1 MACGHSDLPGSSGWQ
16 RSKPASKTKR
26 LVSDLLMNTPVAR
39 KGYKRFLGGALA
51 TAVVT
56 GAAGAA
62 VFGFIESREEQLAE
76 AERERPVKP
85 PIRVSIENGMPTIKV
100 DAATVE
106 RSGIETAKLS
116 AAPYVEQVRAYGMV
130 LDLARLT
137 DLSNSYSSAEA
148 QLHTVQARIAA
159 SKPAFERAQRL
170 YQNEH
175 SVSLQVL
182 QSAEAAFRAD
192 EAAAAAAQSQLRTLR
207 ATAYQE
213 WGSALGKS
221 LMERSELVTRLIER
235 QDFLVQVTL
244 PPGVVI
250 REGPLTAAIDR
261 GANLR
266 APITFV
272 SPATRTDPRI
282 QSLSFLYTVPAES
295 GVLPGMNV
303 LAFLP
308 SGTAV
313 DGHTVPAEAVIW
325 WQDRAW
331 IYRRAGPEAFVRNQI
346 ATEQPAPGG
355 GFIVKDLPDD
365 GEIVTR
371 GAQLL
376 LSEEFRAQIQVGE
389 DR

>member
-1 MACGHSDLPGSSGWQ
+1 MST
-16 RSKPASKTKR
+16 PAAEKGRGIKR
-26 LVSDLLMNTPVAR
+26 LLR
-39 KGYKRFLGGALA
+39 GALVA
-51 TAVVT
+51 GIIV

-62 VFGFIESREEQLAE
+62 VFGFIEGREERLGE

-85 PIRVSIENGMPTIKV
+85 PIRVSTENGMPTVKV
-100 DAATVE
+100 DAATLQ

-116 AAPYVEQVRAYGMV
+116 VAPYMAQIRAYGMV

-137 DLSNSYSSAEA
+137 DLSNSYTTAEA
-148 QLHTVQARIAA
+148 QLRTVEAKLTA
-159 SKPAFERAQRL
+159 SGPAFERAKKL
-170 YQNEH
+170 YDNDR
-175 SVSLQVL
+175 SVSLQLL
-182 QSAEAAFRAD
+182 QAAEAAFRAD
-192 EAAAAAAQSQLRTLR
+192 EAAAGAAESQLRTLR

-221 LMERSELVTRLIER
+221 LIERSELITRLIER
-235 QDFLVQVTL
+235 HDFLVQVTL

-250 REGPLTAAIDR
+250 QEPRTMAVIDR

-266 APITFV
+266 APITFI
-272 SPATRTDPRI
+272 SLATRADPRI
-282 QSLSFLYTVPAES
+282 QSLSFFYTVPAET

-308 SGTAV
+308 SGTPI
-313 DGHTVPAEAVIW
+313 DGVTVLAEAVIW

-331 IYRRAGPEAFVRNQI
+331 IYRRTGPETFARNQI
-346 ATEQPAPGG
+346 ATELPAPGG
-355 GFIVKDLPDD
+355 GYIVKDLPADT
-365 GEIVTR
+365 EIVSR

>member
-1 MACGHSDLPGSSGWQ
+1 MST
-16 RSKPASKTKR
+16 PAAGR
-26 LVSDLLMNTPVAR
+26 GRGL
-39 KGYKRFLGGALA
+39 KRFLRGSLV
-51 TAVVT
+51 TAIVI

-62 VFGFIESREEQLAE
+62 VFGFIEGRQEQLGE

-85 PIRVSIENGMPTIKV
+85 PIRVSTENGMATVKV
-100 DAATVE
+100 DGATLE
-106 RSGIETAKLS
+106 RSGIETARLS
-116 AAPYVEQVRAYGMV
+116 TAPYTVQIRAYGMV

-137 DLSNSYSSAEA
+137 DLSNSYTNAEA
-148 QLHTVQARIAA
+148 QLHTVQAKLAA
-159 SKPAFERAQRL
+159 SKPAFERAKRL
-170 YQNEH
+170 FDNEH

-192 EAAAAAAQSQLRTLR
+192 EAAEGAAESQLRTLR

-221 LMERSELVTRLIER
+221 LIERSELITRLIER

-244 PPGVVI
+244 PPGVIVQEPPSI
-250 REGPLTAAIDR
+250 AAMDR

-266 APITFV
+266 APITFI
-272 SPATRTDPRI
+272 SPATRADPRI
-282 QSLSFLYTVPAES
+282 QSLSVFYTVPASS

-308 SGTAV
+308 AGTAV
-313 DGHTVPAEAVIW
+313 DGVAIPAEAVIW

-331 IYRRAGPEAFVRNQI
+331 IYRRTSPEAFVRTQI
-346 ATEQPAPGG
+346 ATELPAPGG
-355 GFIVKDLPDD
+355 GYTVKDLPSDT
-365 GEIVTR
+365 EIVSR

>member
-1 MACGHSDLPGSSGWQ
+1 MLVMST
-16 RSKPASKTKR
+16 PAAGR
-26 LVSDLLMNTPVAR
+26 GR
-39 KGYKRFLGGALA
+39 KLKRFLRGALVA
-51 TAVVT
+51 GIVI

-62 VFGFIESREEQLAE
+62 VFGFIEGRQEQLGE

-85 PIRVSIENGMPTIKV
+85 PIRVSTENGMPTIKI
-100 DAATVE
+100 DAATLE
-106 RSGIETAKLS
+106 RSGIETAKVT
-116 AAPYVEQVRAYGMV
+116 ATPYRAQIRAYGMV

-137 DLSNSYSSAEA
+137 DLSNSYTNAEA
-148 QLHTVQARIAA
+148 QLHTVQAKLTA
-159 SKPAFERAQRL
+159 SRPAFDRAKRL
-170 YQNEH
+170 YDNDH

-182 QSAEAAFRAD
+182 QAAEAAFRAD
-192 EAAAAAAQSQLRTLR
+192 EAAEGAAESQLRTLR

-213 WGSALGKS
+213 WGTALGKS
-221 LMERSELVTRLIER
+221 LVERSELITRLIER

-250 REGPLTAAIDR
+250 PEPPAVAAIDR

-266 APITFV
+266 AATTFI
-272 SPATRTDPRI
+272 SPATRADPRI
-282 QSLSFLYTVPAES
+282 QSLSFFYTVPAES

-308 SGTAV
+308 SETTV
-313 DGHTVPAEAVIW
+313 DGVTVPAEAVIW

-331 IYRRAGPEAFVRNQI
+331 IYRRIGPEAFARHQI
-346 ATEQPAPGG
+346 ATELPAPGG
-355 GFIVKDLPDD
+355 GYIVKDLPADA
-365 GEIVTR
+365 EIVSR